1 MLRSFL
7 GLCCS
12 LVLLVP
18 ARAPAL
24 MQEPLLRI
32 EEKVIEPE
40 PDPSTFRATED
51 DPVEDPGSD
60 SEPADEPEEPRP
72 DNRRRVIA

>member
-7 GLCCS
+7 GLCCC

-24 MQEPLLRI
+24 MQDAPTRIQETYLEDPESDTGEGTAVQDEPEV
-32 EEKVIEPE
+32 EEAEEPE
-40 PDPSTFRATED
+40 P
-51 DPVEDPGSD
+51 
-60 SEPADEPEEPRP
+60 EPRRP
-72 DNRRRVIA
+72 TGRG

>member
-24 MQEPLLRI
+24 TQEPLLRI

-40 PDPSTFRATED
+40 PDPSVFRATED
-51 DPVEDPGSD
+51 DPQDTPASD
-60 SEPADEPEEPRP
+60 EAEEPEPETRP
-72 DNRRRVIA
+72 DTR

>member
-40 PDPSTFRATED
+40 PDPSTFHATED
-51 DPVEDPGSD
+51 DPVEDTGP
-60 SEPADEPEEPRP
+60 EEADEPDPEPRP
-72 DNRRRVIA
+72 DT

>member
-40 PDPSTFRATED
+40 PDPSTFQATED
-51 DPVEDPGSD
+51 DPVEDTGS
-60 SEPADEPEEPRP
+60 EEADEPEP
-72 DNRRRVIA
+72 

>member
-40 PDPSTFRATED
+40 PDPSTFQATED
-51 DPVEDPGSD
+51 DPVEDTGSG
-60 SEPADEPEEPRP
+60 SMTF
-72 DNRRRVIA
+72 

>member
-40 PDPSTFRATED
+40 PDPSTFQATED
-51 DPVEDPGSD
+51 DPVEDTGS
-60 SEPADEPEEPRP
+60 EEADEPEPE
-72 DNRRRVIA
+72 

>member
-40 PDPSTFRATED
+40 PDPSTFQATED
-51 DPVEDPGSD
+51 DPVEDTGS
-60 SEPADEPEEPRP
+60 EEADEPEPEPRP
-72 DNRRRVIA
+72 DPRRR

>member
-40 PDPSTFRATED
+40 PDPSTFQATED
-51 DPVEDPGSD
+51 DPVEDTGS
-60 SEPADEPEEPRP
+60 EEADEPEPEPRP

>member
-40 PDPSTFRATED
+40 PDPSTFQATED
-51 DPVEDPGSD
+51 DPVEDT
-60 SEPADEPEEPRP
+60 
-72 DNRRRVIA
+72 

>member
-40 PDPSTFRATED
+40 PDPSTFQATED
-51 DPVEDPGSD
+51 DPVEDTGS
-60 SEPADEPEEPRP
+60 EEADEPEPEP
-72 DNRRRVIA
+72 

>member
-40 PDPSTFRATED
+40 PDPSTFQATED
-51 DPVEDPGSD
+51 DPVEDTGS
-60 SEPADEPEEPRP
+60 EEADEPEPEPRP
-72 DNRRRVIA
+72 VPRSPR

>member
-1 MLRSFL
+1 MLRSFF

-40 PDPSTFRATED
+40 PDPSTFQATED
-51 DPVEDPGSD
+51 DPVEDTGS
-60 SEPADEPEEPRP
+60 EEADEPEPEP
-72 DNRRRVIA
+72 